1 MMKIRY
7 LQRKSTRTQK
17 LVIGNLVSML
27 VISLWHA
34 RVHRSLWGPRNL
46 VSVSGESFGSWLLIL
61 ASCQTQPIF
70 RNTETAIWGP
80 RNLVVETK
88 MLEKWLR
95 GSQLL
100 TLPTFYYAF
109 IQTLDFSGLWLTVS
123 QISFKTFSSKTEPI
137 QNSSVLKWL
146 HWFHWRVHFV
156 NYAHSTQ
163 HIWNELDK

>member
-46 VSVSGESFGSWLLIL
+46 VSVSEDSFGSWLPVKLNQYSQIL
-61 ASCQTQPIF
+61 RRQS
-70 RNTETAIWGP
+70 EGP
-80 RNLVVETK
+80 ATWWWRRRCWKNDSGAHSSLH
-88 MLEKWLR
+88 
-95 GSQLL
+95 
-100 TLPTFYYAF
+100 FYYAF